1 VRSTNGK
8 YEAQRFYLAHI
19 EFDDMGELWSIGD
32 LNAGRTNNS
41 ELDDALSTIDK
52 AQQAAAVMKREVVV
66 ITFVHG
72 WHNNASPYDEKHK
85 DLGSFRTVL
94 QDLSYRYS
102 RDFRDSPPI
111 LIGIF
116 ISWRGQTVSGDL
128 AATYWNRRDAAVR
141 IGGLSLTEVIMRLMF
156 QTKGV
161 PLGPD
166 LEDRCE
172 STPAKMNSHFVVIGH
187 SFGARALEHAVG
199 QPMLSLVLERQAQAQ
214 ECIAQ
219 WNARHKKEPP
229 LTGVSFYAPADLVV
243 FLNAANDA
251 IEMKASVEALKRSS
265 LTVLRTD
272 NTTVEDGASGPFLIS
287 VTSDGD
293 WATEIVMPLAQ
304 SLSMPGLAFR
314 KYDNDACEKDQL
326 CTRNQSYYYRHSAAS
341 IKEMRSHTVYDQ
353 NPSSSD
359 CQAAQNTDDDWPYF
373 AAVVKGSARCFKIEP
388 NRSDR
393 TDRYGKTYPPWNT
406 TPAFIIGVPKTLIPS
421 HTDVFQDGTE
431 ELLITIANHYDRAFT
446 ETTRM
451 STPAK

>member
-1 VRSTNGK
+1 MRFTYKIMPGCRLFGNSLILCALVLLVGCVPNRSYWRNDAGVSNQIPPVIDPPQSKECSSASKTYDCVRSTNGK

-156 QTKGV
+156 QTKGC
-161 PLGPD
+161 L
-166 LEDRCE
+166 L
-172 STPAKMNSHFVVIGH
+172 
-187 SFGARALEHAVG
+187 
-199 QPMLSLVLERQAQAQ
+199 
-214 ECIAQ
+214 
-219 WNARHKKEPP
+219 
-229 LTGVSFYAPADLVV
+229 
-243 FLNAANDA
+243 
-251 IEMKASVEALKRSS
+251 
-265 LTVLRTD
+265 
-272 NTTVEDGASGPFLIS
+272 
-287 VTSDGD
+287 
-293 WATEIVMPLAQ
+293 
-304 SLSMPGLAFR
+304 
-314 KYDNDACEKDQL
+314 
-326 CTRNQSYYYRHSAAS
+326 
-341 IKEMRSHTVYDQ
+341 
-353 NPSSSD
+353 
-359 CQAAQNTDDDWPYF
+359 
-373 AAVVKGSARCFKIEP
+373 
-388 NRSDR
+388 DR
-393 TDRYGKTYPPWNT
+393 TWK
-406 TPAFIIGVPKTLIPS
+406 IGVNQPL
-421 HTDVFQDGTE
+421 
-431 ELLITIANHYDRAFT
+431 R
-446 ETTRM
+446 R
-451 STPAK
+451 